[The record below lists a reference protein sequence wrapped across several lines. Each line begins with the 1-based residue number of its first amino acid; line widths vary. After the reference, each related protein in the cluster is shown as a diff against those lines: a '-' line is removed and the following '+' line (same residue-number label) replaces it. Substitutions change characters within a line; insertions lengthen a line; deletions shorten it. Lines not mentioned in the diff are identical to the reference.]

1 MAGNTTVSTAP
12 AGYSAE
18 IAELIRSSL
27 TPRRMQEKL
36 SSYHENDVASALE
49 LLRRNGQNYTRS
61 WTQKPWQGSWN
72 TPIILQN
79 MYRS

>member
-36 SSYHENDVASALE
+36 SSYHENRCRIRSGASDQTERAKLY
-49 LLRRNGQNYTRS
+49 Q
-61 WTQKPWQGSWN
+61 
-72 TPIILQN
+72 ILD
-79 MYRS
+79 